1 MAVITDILN
10 CGTGTAGTW
19 YDGCKVTP
27 KDVTKPFLLSPSA
40 DIDLLTDT
48 LDNAKIATLIKLGQL
63 IPLNDCLQVTE
74 AGAKTN
80 VQTLPNKSELFVSN
94 GLYKFMADFE
104 ANVCFVK
111 SLHKLNKKRWQLL
124 LLDSEGKL
132 FFDNKGGKLNGFEV
146 QSFVVD
152 NESINDGG
160 SKVAMVQASFQ
171 LTKDGSKGYNE
182 RRSFV
187 LSDVID
193 WYNVNGV
200 QDVTVKAV
208 SLVNTNFTVQ
218 VNGGCDNSTPILGLL
233 KANFKVIDANSG
245 DALTITTVTDLGSGL
260 YKIAGAS
267 ITAGA
272 RTVQLY
278 DSVLNSPVADIL
290 QTQFYQSNVDA
301 VVLT

>member
-27 KDVTKPFLLSPSA
+27 KDFTKPFLLSPSA
-40 DIDLLTDT
+40 NIDLSTDT
-48 LDNAKIATLIKLGQL
+48 LDDAKIATLIKAGQF

-80 VQTLPNKSELFVSN
+80 IQTLPNKSELFVSN
-94 GLYKFMADFE
+94 GLYKFMAEFE

-111 SLHKLNKKRWQLL
+111 SLHKLQKKRWQLL

-152 NESINDGG
+152 NESTNDGG
-160 SKVAMVQASFQ
+160 SKVAMIQVSFQ

-200 QDVTVKAV
+200 QDVKIAKGA
-208 SLVNTNFTVQ
+208 SLDVALFRLSIV
-218 VNGGCDNSTPILGLL
+218 GGCDGSTPILGLDTQIQVY
-233 KANFKVIDANSG
+233 N
-245 DALTITTVTDLGSGL
+245 
-260 YKIAGAS
+260 
-267 ITAGA
+267 TAGVNQEISWVDNGDGTYTPTGLTGIA
-272 RTVQLY
+272 VLIKLY
-278 DSVLNSPVADIL
+278 DEINHTAVVDIESV
-290 QTQFYQSNVDA
+290 QFYQSNTLA
-301 VVLT
+301 VTLID